1 MIKDM
6 SSAPREV
13 LRTMFEQVP
22 ELYDRARP
30 SYPPEVFDDLAALAQ
45 LSADAR
51 LLEIGCGSGKATL
64 PLAERGYEL
73 TCVELGEQLAGVA
86 RRNLASFPRVEVVN
100 ADFESWQPERA
111 EFDAVVAFTAFHWIA
126 PELRYAR
133 PAELLRAHGKLA
145 IGWTEHVLL
154 PDGDRFFVDV
164 QADYEAVVP
173 DDPKT
178 KAGAGGPL
186 HPDEVEDRS
195 EEIEASGLFRNV
207 GASRYVWDVTYSA
220 DEYIAV
226 LDTYSV
232 NRAHDD
238 ETRERLFSRIRRRIE
253 ARPDQ
258 TVRKTYLALLNVAE
272 RL

>member
-1 MIKDM
+1 
-6 SSAPREV
+6 
-13 LRTMFEQVP
+13 MFEQVP

-30 SYPPEVFDDLAALAQ
+30 SYPSALFDDLAALAQ
-45 LSADAR
+45 LPERAR
-51 LLEIGCGSGKATL
+51 LLEIGCGPGKATL
-64 PLAERGYEL
+64 PLAERGYEI

-86 RRNLASFPRVEVVN
+86 RRNLARFPKVEVVN

-111 EFDAVVAFTAFHWIA
+111 EFDAVVAFTSFHWIA

-133 PAELLRAHGKLA
+133 PAELLRDRGNLA
-145 IGWTEHVLL
+145 VVWTKHVLL
-154 PDGDRFFVDV
+154 PDGDPFFVEV

-178 KAGAGGPL
+178 RAAAGGPP

-195 EEIEASGLFRNV
+195 EEIADSGLFRNV
-207 GASRYVWDVTYSA
+207 GTGRYLWNVTYTA

-238 ETRERLFSRIRRRIE
+238 ETRERLFSRIHRRIE
-253 ARPDQ
+253 ARPEG
-258 TVRKTYLALLNVAE
+258 TVRKTYLGILNVAE
-272 RL
+272 LL